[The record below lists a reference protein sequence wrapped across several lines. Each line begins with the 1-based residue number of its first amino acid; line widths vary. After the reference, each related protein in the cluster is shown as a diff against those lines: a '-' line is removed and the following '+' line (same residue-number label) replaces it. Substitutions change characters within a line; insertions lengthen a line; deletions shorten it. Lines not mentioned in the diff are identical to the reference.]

1 MTGQYQDE
9 RVTRVISMNPGE
21 TIALFVTNG
30 MFWGR
35 MNSFDL
41 FSLSATER
49 IIVAEGAGYM
59 EVAHVYNKWQVE
71 VIHVEVCRI
80 LMIYVC
86 RNYIV
91 FIESKQHEFLPASI
105 APQNGSGDEGYRWRS
120 GRVSKWTE

>member
-1 MTGQYQDE
+1 
-9 RVTRVISMNPGE
+9 
-21 TIALFVTNG
+21 
-30 MFWGR
+30 

-91 FIESKQHEFLPASI
+91 FIESKLHEFLPASI
-105 APQNGSGDEGYRWRS
+105 APQNGSGDERYRWRS
-120 GRVSKWTE
+120 GRVSK